1 MGKLVLHLP
10 DGTVQDVLL
19 GKERI
24 TIGRRSDNDV
34 CLPYP
39 AVSSEHAAVV
49 TILNDSFLEDLGS
62 TNGTLVNGT
71 RILKHLL
78 RDHDQIDIGR
88 QRLVYFIN
96 EGVEAEPLP
105 PDVRLR
111 DLEGL
116 RDQVERA
123 RSRRSDARRMRA
135 PEPEQ
140 DDEILADL
148 EQSAAPAGAE
158 RALPASAVEMAV
170 RGPGSVKRAPAGRRA
185 VDGAANRSAVETD
198 AAVDF
203 THPLGTPAAASTGLA
218 ADRARMPVS
227 PVAEP
232 VMPSVQLGDRRLP
245 SGSSLMHELAP
256 AVPSATISTT
266 PPAVRALARR
276 GVAAPRVV
284 MDAPAPARPPA
295 TLWVRV
301 LTGPNAGRELP
312 VAGTQFVLGQVGQQV
327 ARLVQRDGVWML
339 VPVEGDAP
347 LLLNGARVSGEGA
360 FVAPGDRFTVAG
372 AELEVERR

>member
-1 MGKLVLHLP
+1 
-10 DGTVQDVLL
+10 
-19 GKERI
+19 
-24 TIGRRSDNDV
+24 
-34 CLPYP
+34 
-39 AVSSEHAAVV
+39 
-49 TILNDSFLEDLGS
+49 
-62 TNGTLVNGT
+62 
-71 RILKHLL
+71 
-78 RDHDQIDIGR
+78 
-88 QRLVYFIN
+88 
-96 EGVEAEPLP
+96 VEAEPLP

-123 RSRRSDARRMRA
+123 RSRRSDARRMRV

-158 RALPASAVEMAV
+158 RALPASAVQMAR
-170 RGPGSVKRAPAGRRA
+170 RGPVSIKRTADGRRS
-185 VDGAANRSAVETD
+185 VDGAANRSAVESD
-198 AAVDF
+198 AAVDA
-203 THPLGTPAAASTGLA
+203 THPLGTPDAASTALA
-218 ADRARMPVS
+218 ADRAREQAS

-232 VMPSVQLGDRRLP
+232 VTSSVHLGDRRLP
-245 SGSSLMHELAP
+245 SGSSVVHDVAP
-256 AVPSATISTT
+256 AVPAAAASTV

-276 GVAAPRVV
+276 GVAVPRVV
-284 MDAPAPARPPA
+284 VDVPAPARPPA

-312 VAGTQFVLGQVGQQV
+312 VAGTEFVLGQVGHQV
-327 ARLVQRDGVWML
+327 ARLMQRDGVWML
-339 VPVEGDAP
+339 VPVEGDGP
-347 LLLNGARVSGEGA
+347 LLLNGAQVSGQGA

>member
-78 RDHDQIDIGR
+78 RDRDHIDIGR
-88 QRLVYFIN
+88 QRLVYFTN
-96 EGVEAEPLP
+96 EAVEAEPLP

-123 RSRRSDARRMRA
+123 RSRRTDARRAGA

-158 RALPASAVEMAV
+158 RALPASAVEVAM
-170 RGPGSVKRAPAGRRA
+170 RGPGSVKRASAGAGPA
-185 VDGAANRSAVETD
+185 
-198 AAVDF
+198 
-203 THPLGTPAAASTGLA
+203 LA
-218 ADRARMPVS
+218 ADRPGLPVS
-227 PVAEP
+227 PVADA
-232 VMPSVQLGDRRLP
+232 VTPSVHLGDRRLP
-245 SGSSLMHELAP
+245 SGSP
-256 AVPSATISTT
+256 AVHEVASAVPAAAISNV

-276 GVAAPRVV
+276 GVAVPRVV
-284 MDAPAPARPPA
+284 VDAPAPPRPPA

-312 VAGTQFVLGQVGQQV
+312 VAGTEFVLGQVGQQV
-327 ARLVQRDGVWML
+327 ARLMHRDGVWML
-339 VPVEGDAP
+339 VPVEGNGP
-347 LLLNGARVSGEGA
+347 LLLNGAHVSAQGA